1 MRKEV
6 EGLRTIAAEAVEEAE
21 RGLVKAERLLK
32 DDANAAV
39 LRVREKEEAKQG
51 GAAAI
56 AGLCAGGQEG
66 VSNVRSMH
74 GAEPAPALGA
84 SRHDVPDS
92 RLYV

>member
-39 LRVREKEEAKQG
+39 LRVREEEEAKQG

-56 AGLCAGGQEG
+56 AGLLRGRTRGCQQCQEHA
-66 VSNVRSMH
+66 RS
-74 GAEPAPALGA
+74 GTRACPRSIAP
-84 SRHDVPDS
+84 
-92 RLYV
+92 